1 MAKEQQTQ
9 GRRQGVPL
17 QGTPIFASPRPESGS
32 IPRRSPPE
40 RRREQPPAPV
50 PIEEAQVEQ
59 LQVQGLYIISVAARI
74 LEMHP
79 QTLRKYERLGLVQPS
94 RTVGMLRLYSQEDI
108 EKLRLIKHLVEELGL
123 NLAGVEV
130 ALHVFQRLLAM
141 RRRMLIE
148 MEAEAMR
155 QALAQEMEAL
165 FRLLDLPEP

>member
-9 GRRQGVPL
+9 GRQIGAPL
-17 QGTPIFASPRPESGS
+17 QGTPIFAG
-32 IPRRSPPE
+32 PRRLPIE
-40 RRREQPPAPV
+40 RRQEQPAPAQE
-50 PIEEAQVEQ
+50 EEAQAEQ

-108 EKLRLIKHLVEELGL
+108 EKLRHIKRLQEELGL

-130 ALHVFQRLLAM
+130 ALRVFQRLLAM
-141 RRRMLIE
+141 RRRILIE
-148 MEAEAMR
+148 MEAEALR
-155 QALAQEMEAL
+155 QMLAQEMEAL
-165 FRLLDLPEP
+165 FRLLDLSEP